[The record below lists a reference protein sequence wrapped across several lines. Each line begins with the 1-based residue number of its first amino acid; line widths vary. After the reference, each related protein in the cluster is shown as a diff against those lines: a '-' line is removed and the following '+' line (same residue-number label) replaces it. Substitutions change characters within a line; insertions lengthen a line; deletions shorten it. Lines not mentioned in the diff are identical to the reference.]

1 MRTGNPAHPFAWSGR
16 STFRFAVRHL
26 RFPAV
31 LMGAVLIGAGV
42 AMVAW
47 GAYIPAKA
55 ALAQVLLQRSWNVAS
70 AEDGA
75 PPPWPWADTRPVAR
89 ISALGGAAE
98 AIVLAGADDRTL
110 AFGPGHIDGT
120 ALPGFPGHSVVAAHR
135 DTHFKFLQQMGVG
148 SEITVETPGGNKVL
162 YTVVDTRVIDARVE
176 TIALEPLGDVLSL
189 VTCYPF
195 DDPVP
200 GGPMRYVVTAAVGKV
215 F

>member
-1 MRTGNPAHPFAWSGR
+1 MRTGTPAHPIAWSGR
-16 STFRFAVRHL
+16 PKDRSAVRRL

-31 LMGAVLIGAGV
+31 LAGAVLMGAGV
-42 AMVAW
+42 AMTAW

-55 ALAQVLLQRSWNVAS
+55 ALAQVLLQRSWDAAS
-70 AEDGA
+70 VEGGA

-89 ISALGGAAE
+89 ITALGGAAE
-98 AIVLAGADDRTL
+98 TIVLSGADGRTL

-135 DTHFKFLQQMGVG
+135 DTHFKFLRQVGVG

-200 GGPMRYVVTAAVGKV
+200 GGPLRYVVTAAVGKV